1 MDTMRMKAV
10 FVFVAAL
17 AFASAPLWSGG
28 FGGFDPSRY
37 PIPQDDPPIQ
47 PAGYAFSIWGLIY
60 LWLVAHGAYGLFAR
74 SDDPGWD
81 RTRWPLIVSLAP
93 GAAWISV
100 AQASPLWATVLIW
113 LMLAGALAALFLA
126 PRDRDRW
133 LLIAPLGLYAGWL
146 TAASVVS
153 LGLLGAGYGVG
164 GGGFVWAWIGLLIAL
179 GIALTVQSL
188 RPAAPEYGFAVAWAL
203 IAVAVANWGGY
214 IGLAGASGVGAL
226 VMLITALQGFR
237 GRAA

>member
-1 MDTMRMKAV
+1 MRMKAIL
-10 FVFVAAL
+10 VFVAAV

-28 FGGFDPSRY
+28 FGGFDPNLY

-47 PAGYAFSIWGLIY
+47 PAGYAFSIWGVIY
-60 LWLVAHGAYGLFAR
+60 LWLLAHGAFGLFAR
-74 SDDPGWD
+74 SDDAGWD

-100 AQASPLWATVLIW
+100 AQISPLWATVLIW
-113 LMLAGALAALFLA
+113 VMLGGALAALFLA

-146 TAASVVS
+146 TAASAVS

-164 GGGFVWAWIGLLIAL
+164 GFGSLVWAWIALVIAL
-179 GIALTVQSL
+179 LLSLGIQDR
-188 RPAAPEYGFAVAWAL
+188 RPGAPEYGIAVAWAL
-203 IAVAVANWGGY
+203 AAITAANWGGY
-214 IGLAGASGVGAL
+214 IGLAGSAGVGAVVL
-226 VMLITALQGFR
+226 LTAAFQGLR
-237 GRAA
+237 HRRA